1 MKKTIT
7 MMISLMML
15 AVLAMAQAKDER
27 LAKIEQ
33 ELKGD
38 VPRILCLNENF
49 ATAGQPSDAAFAK
62 LASNGF
68 KSVLNLRT
76 DAEGI
81 DLAHERE
88 MIEKAGLRY
97 INIPIARGPFKE
109 DQVKEFITTVKDKKN
124 QPMLIHCGSANRVGA
139 FWMVYLALDQG
150 LAEDKA
156 LEEATRIGLTNPD
169 LKKAAQDYIAAHKQ
183 VANDRSERAEAQGDV
198 ARLRLRSRGFQ
209 RRNG

>member
-1 MKKTIT
+1 MKKIFAI
-7 MMISLMML
+7 MISLSLL
-15 AVLAMAQAKDER
+15 AALSLAQAKDER

-38 VPRILCLNENF
+38 VPRLLCLNENF
-49 ATAGQPSDAAFAK
+49 ATAGQPADAAFAK
-62 LASNGF
+62 LASHGF

-76 DAEGI
+76 DAEGV

-97 INIPIARGPFKE
+97 INIPVGRSPFKE
-109 DQVKEFITTVKDKKN
+109 DQVKEFIATVKDKTN
-124 QPMLIHCGSANRVGA
+124 QPMLIHCASANRVGA
-139 FWMVYLALDQG
+139 FWMVYLVLDQG

-156 LEEATRIGLTNPD
+156 LEEATRIGLTSAE

-183 VANDRSERAEAQGDV
+183 VAK
-198 ARLRLRSRGFQ
+198 
-209 RRNG
+209 

>member
-7 MMISLMML
+7 VLISLTML
-15 AVLAMAQAKDER
+15 AALAMAQAKDER

-76 DAEGI
+76 SAEGI

-88 MIEKAGLRY
+88 MIEKAGLRH
-97 INIPIARGPFKE
+97 INIPIGRGPFKE
-109 DQVKEFITTVKDKKN
+109 DQVKEFIAAVKDKKN
-124 QPMLIHCGSANRVGA
+124 QPMLIHCGTANRVAA
-139 FWMVYLALDQG
+139 FWMVYLVLDQG
-150 LAEDKA
+150 ASEDKA
-156 LEEATRIGLTNPD
+156 LEEATRIGLTSPD

-183 VANDRSERAEAQGDV
+183 VAK
-198 ARLRLRSRGFQ
+198 
-209 RRNG
+209 

>member
-7 MMISLMML
+7 VVISFAMFAAL
-15 AVLAMAQAKDER
+15 AIAQVKDER

-38 VPRILCLNENF
+38 VPRFLCLNENF
-49 ATAGQPSDAAFAK
+49 ATAGQPTDAAFAK

-76 DAEGI
+76 DAEGV

-97 INIPIARGPFKE
+97 INIPVGRGPFKE
-109 DQVKEFITTVKDKKN
+109 EQVKEFILTVKDKKN
-124 QPMLIHCGSANRVGA
+124 QPMMIHCGSANRVGA
-139 FWMVYLALDQG
+139 FWMVYLVLDQS

-156 LEEATRIGLTNPD
+156 LEEAVRIGLTNPD

-183 VANDRSERAEAQGDV
+183 VV
-198 ARLRLRSRGFQ
+198 K
-209 RRNG
+209 

>member
-7 MMISLMML
+7 VVISFAMFAAL
-15 AVLAMAQAKDER
+15 AIAQVKDER

-38 VPRILCLNENF
+38 VPRFLCLNENF

-76 DAEGI
+76 DSEGV

-97 INIPIARGPFKE
+97 INIPVGRGPFKE
-109 DQVKEFITTVKDKKN
+109 EQVKEFILTVKDKKN
-124 QPMLIHCGSANRVGA
+124 QPMMIHCGSANRVGA
-139 FWMVYLALDQG
+139 FWMVYLVLDQG
-150 LAEDKA
+150 IAEDKA
-156 LEEATRIGLTNPD
+156 LEEAVRIGLTSPD

-183 VANDRSERAEAQGDV
+183 VAK
-198 ARLRLRSRGFQ
+198 
-209 RRNG
+209 